1 MLFVALFLGL
11 FLLRD
16 YAEQRAPIQTVME
29 SVASLLAL
37 TVGVTGMV
45 RFYSLLNALEQAKL
59 AAEEANRT
67 KSRFLATTSHEI
79 RSPMYVIM
87 GMTGLALKTELSSDQ
102 REYLE
107 AVQVSADAL
116 LKVIDDIL
124 DFSKMETG
132 GPDLHPA
139 PFNLRESLDRTIK
152 PLAVRAQGK
161 GLELTYNIGE
171 AVPSRLLGEWA
182 RLRQVVTNLVDNSI
196 KFTQEGG
203 IVLLVD
209 MESQESDEVCLRFT
223 VTDTGIGVPIAKQQM
238 IFEPFVQA
246 DSSTSRSYGGT
257 GLGLTIAKQLVE
269 KMGGRLW
276 VESQDGHGSTFRFT
290 VRLARQGTHPILP
303 PVLPSL
309 SHPKFETG
317 S

>member
-1 MLFVALFLGL
+1 MKTVASNTVNRGFKSQPHSRALLFILLFVALFLGL

-16 YAEQRAPIQTVME
+16 YTDQRASIQTIME

-67 KSRFLATTSHEI
+67 KSRFLANTSHEI

-87 GMTGLALKTELSSDQ
+87 GMTGLALKTDLSSDQ

-139 PFNLRESLDRTIK
+139 PFNLRESLNRIIMSGSATSNSCNATQPRASW
-152 PLAVRAQGK
+152 PLGA
-161 GLELTYNIGE
+161 T
-171 AVPSRLLGEWA
+171 
-182 RLRQVVTNLVDNSI
+182 
-196 KFTQEGG
+196 
-203 IVLLVD
+203 
-209 MESQESDEVCLRFT
+209 T
-223 VTDTGIGVPIAKQQM
+223 V
-238 IFEPFVQA
+238 
-246 DSSTSRSYGGT
+246 
-257 GLGLTIAKQLVE
+257 
-269 KMGGRLW
+269 W
-276 VESQDGHGSTFRFT
+276 
-290 VRLARQGTHPILP
+290 
-303 PVLPSL
+303 
-309 SHPKFETG
+309 
-317 S
+317 